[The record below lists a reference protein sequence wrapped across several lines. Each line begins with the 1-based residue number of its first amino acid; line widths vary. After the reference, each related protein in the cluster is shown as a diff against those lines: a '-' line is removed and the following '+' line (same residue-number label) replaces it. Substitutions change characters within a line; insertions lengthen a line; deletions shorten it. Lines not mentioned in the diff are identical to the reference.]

1 MSFSSHRLS
10 RRHVLTLLGSGLGV
24 ATLACLGYDDSTE
37 PSATVEPDAT
47 ATVARTSEPQPS
59 AQPAASLEAMIG
71 QMLMLGFRGGT
82 LERSEPVHTEIGA
95 GRVGNVVL
103 FDYDI
108 PSNGVST
115 RNVQS
120 PSQLKALTNQVQSL
134 SSVPQLIATDQEGGR
149 VARLKPA
156 HGFPDT
162 LAAEEVGG
170 WKDLARSRDYAR
182 AMATVLAEAGVNLNL
197 APVVDVNVNPANPI
211 IGDIGRSF
219 SSDPEEVANQ
229 ARVFIEAHHEK
240 GVLCTLKHFPG
251 HGSSVADSH
260 LGFVD
265 VTNTWTEAELI
276 PFQRTIQAGLADAV
290 MTAHIFNA
298 KLDPTYPATLSKPTI
313 TGLLRE
319 RLGYDGVVITDDML
333 MGAIA
338 NYYTYEQGVEAAIL
352 AGADIVAISQN
363 QGSYQPES
371 GNKAFATILAAVHA
385 GRIPEVRIRE
395 SYERIMRLKARLG

>member
-1 MSFSSHRLS
+1 MSLRTSRLS
-10 RRHVLTLLGSGLGV
+10 RRQLLTLLGSGIGA
-24 ATLACLGYDDSTE
+24 ATFGCLGDDSSE
-37 PSATVEPDAT
+37 PPSTAAPDAT
-47 ATVARTSEPQPS
+47 ATTAATSEPEPTS
-59 AQPAASLEAMIG
+59 QPAASLEEMIG

-82 LERSEPVHTEIGA
+82 LERSENIYTEIGA

-108 PSNGVST
+108 PTNGGST

-120 PSQLKALTNQVQSL
+120 PSQLKALTSQVQSL
-134 SSVPQLIATDQEGGR
+134 SPVPQLIATDQEGGL

-156 HGFPDT
+156 HGFPAT

-170 WKDLARSRDYAR
+170 WKDLARTRDYAR
-182 AMATVLAEAGVNLNL
+182 GMATTLADAGVNLNL

-211 IGDIGRSF
+211 IGSLGRSF
-219 SSDPEEVANQ
+219 SSEPEEVANQ
-229 ARVFIEAHHEK
+229 AEAFIEAHHEK

-265 VTNTWTEAELI
+265 VTSTWTEAELI

-298 KLDPTYPATLSKPTI
+298 RLDPTYPATLSKATI
-313 TGLLRE
+313 TGVLRE

-338 NYYTYEQGVEAAIL
+338 NFYTFEQGVEAAIL
-352 AGADIVAISQN
+352 AGADVVAISQN
-363 QGSYQPES
+363 QPSYQPES
-371 GNKAFATILAAVHA
+371 GNKAFASILAAVHA
-385 GRIPEVRIRE
+385 GRIPEARIRE
-395 SYERIMRLKARLG
+395 SYERVMRVKSRLA

>member
-1 MSFSSHRLS
+1 MSES
-10 RRHVLTLLGSGLGV
+10 R
-24 ATLACLGYDDSTE
+24 
-37 PSATVEPDAT
+37 PT
-47 ATVARTSEPQPS
+47 AQA
-59 AQPAASLEAMIG
+59 AASLETMIG

-120 PSQLKALTNQVQSL
+120 PSQLKALTSQLQSL
-134 SSVPQLIATDQEGGR
+134 SSVPQLIATDQEGGL

-162 LAAEEVGG
+162 LEAAEVGG
-170 WKDLARSRDYAR
+170 WRDLSRTRDYAR
-182 AMATVLAEAGVNLNL
+182 AMAATLSDAGVNLNL

-211 IGDIGRSF
+211 IGDLGRSF

-229 ARVFIEAHHEK
+229 AHVFIEAHHEK

-352 AGADIVAISQN
+352 AGADIIAISQN

-385 GRIPEVRIRE
+385 GRIPETRIRE
-395 SYERIMRLKARLG
+395 SYERVMRLKARLA

>member
-10 RRHVLTLLGSGLGV
+10 RRRVLTLLGSGLGV
-24 ATLACLGYDDSTE
+24 ATLACLGDDDSAP
-37 PSATVEPDAT
+37 PSTIAEPDAT

-59 AQPAASLEAMIG
+59 PQPPESLETMIG

-95 GRVGNVVL
+95 GRAGNVVL

-120 PSQLKALTNQVQSL
+120 PTQLKALTSQVQSL
-134 SSVPQLIATDQEGGR
+134 SEVPQLIATDQEGGL

-156 HGFPDT
+156 HGFPAT
-162 LAAEEVGG
+162 LSAQEVGG

-182 AMATVLAEAGVNLNL
+182 AMATMLADAGVNLNL

-211 IGDIGRSF
+211 IGDLGRSF
-219 SSDPEEVANQ
+219 SSDPEEVASQ

-260 LGFVD
+260 RGFVD

-338 NYYTYEQGVEAAIL
+338 NYYTFEQGVEAAIL
-352 AGADIVAISQN
+352 AGADIIAISQN

-371 GNKAFATILAAVHA
+371 GNKAFASILAAVQA
-385 GRIPEVRIRE
+385 GRIPESRIRE
-395 SYERIMRLKARLG
+395 SYERVMRLKARLG